1 MKFNPTICSGGD
13 VRNIWW
19 TVLMT
24 VVIQSLGCVRLSATP
39 WTAACL
45 APLSSTLSRSL
56 LKFMLVELVML
67 SKTSHPLPPLFLLL
81 SIFPSI
87 RVFSNESFL
96 CITWP
101 KKYWRF
107 SFGISSSNQYSRL
120 VSFRIDWFDLF
131 AVQGTLKSLLQHHN
145 SKFSILQLSVFFMVQ
160 LWLRG

>member
-1 MKFNPTICSGGD
+1 MVCSWPMGPRPPSGILLAAVSQSERVLQDLVLPMKYSAQSDACYFQSQFNDQNKSHSPYLTSNAMKFNPTICSEGD

-87 RVFSNESFL
+87 RVFSNESAS
-96 CITWP
+96 C
-101 KKYWRF
+101 
-107 SFGISSSNQYSRL
+107 N
-120 VSFRIDWFDLF
+120 
-131 AVQGTLKSLLQHHN
+131 
-145 SKFSILQLSVFFMVQ
+145 
-160 LWLRG
+160 